1 VLPARPGDQACWWW
15 IEATH
20 EPDGATIAS
29 APAKART
36 WLATIG
42 TASRR

>member
-1 VLPARPGDQACWWW
+1 MACWWW

-20 EPDGATIAS
+20 DPDGDTTAS